1 MTIPG
6 DVFVIRHGETEW
18 SRSGKHT
25 GRTDIPLDD
34 AGRAAARR
42 LGGVLGRFEIA
53 CALTSPL
60 RRARDTCVLAGFVD
74 CMETEPDLVEW
85 DYGEYEGLT
94 PDEIERRA
102 PGWMIF
108 TDGCPGGESPAQ
120 IAERV
125 DRVIEKLR
133 KIQGHVAVF
142 AHGHVLRV
150 LAARWIELPL
160 ASASRLLLSTATV
173 STLGYYRTIPALK
186 RWNCPVAEGRT
197 TS

>member
-1 MTIPG
+1 MREHG
-6 DVFVIRHGETEW
+6 DVFAIRHGETEW

-42 LGGVLGRFEIA
+42 LGGVLARFEIA

-74 CMETEPDLVEW
+74 CMETDADLVEW

-108 TDGCPGGESPAQ
+108 TDGCPGGESPVQ

-125 DRVIEKLR
+125 DRVIAKLR
-133 KIQGHVAVF
+133 GMQGQVAVF

-150 LAARWIELPL
+150 LAARWLDLPL
-160 ASASRLLLSTATV
+160 PAASRLLLQTATL
-173 STLGYYRTIPALK
+173 STLGYYRDIPALK
-186 RWNCPVAEGRT
+186 RWNCPIAEGRT
-197 TS
+197 PS